1 MQLRRW
7 SDLAVVQHAIE
18 AKLPECCAGPIGLME
33 IAELCRRQAVSNP
46 GRDWNETRDLI
57 LKIGIEWN
65 LSNDSLEAQSDACL
79 RSIVRLLN
87 SGIA

>member
-7 SDLAVVQHAIE
+7 SDLAAVQRAIE
-18 AKLPECCAGPIGLME
+18 ARLPDCPADPIGLME
-33 IAELCRRQAVSNP
+33 IAELCRRHAVSNP

-57 LKIGIEWN
+57 LRIGVEWD
-65 LSNDSLEAQSDACL
+65 LANDSLEAQSDACL
-79 RSIVRLLN
+79 RSIVRLLD